1 MTTQLPPAPGLTAW
15 YQQGRLEQHGAHR
28 LFLADAGAGSA
39 VLCLHGFPTASW
51 DWSRLW
57 AGLVCEHRA
66 LAPDMLGFGFSDK
79 PRGHPYRVMEQA
91 DLIESVVAQRLIR
104 RVHLLCHDLGDTVGQ
119 ELMARQQDGVLSFEV
134 RSVCYL
140 NGGLI
145 PGAHRPRMIQRLLA
159 GPAGP
164 VLALAMSRRRFKRS
178 FSAVFG
184 PETGPDDAELDRFW
198 RLLTH
203 NGGRRVQHRLIA
215 YMAERLE
222 HESRWLAALKQTRV
236 PQCLINGLEDPVS
249 GRHALEAYEQLV
261 PAARTHALPGIG
273 HYPQFEAPAQVLAAW
288 RSFRPD

>member
-1 MTTQLPPAPGLTAW
+1 MTARAAGALGLTAW
-15 YQQGRLEQHGAHR
+15 YQQGRLEQYGPHR
-28 LFLADAGAGSA
+28 LFLADAGAGPA

-57 AGLVCEHRA
+57 PDLTREHRA

-79 PRGHPYRVMEQA
+79 PRGHHYRVMEQA
-91 DLIESVVAQRLIR
+91 DLIESVVSQRLLKD
-104 RVHLLCHDLGDTVGQ
+104 VHLLCHDLGDTVGQ
-119 ELMARQQDGVLSFEV
+119 ELMARQQDGVLSFQI

-145 PGAHRPRMIQRLLA
+145 PSAHRPRMIQRLLA
-159 GPAGP
+159 GPLGP
-164 VLALAMSRRRFKRS
+164 LLALGMSKRAFGRS

-184 PETGPDDAELDRFW
+184 AQTQPDALELDRFW

-215 YMAERLE
+215 YMAERRDYE
-222 HESRWLAALKQTRV
+222 ARWLGALQQRQV

-249 GRHALEAYEQLV
+249 GQHALEAYAQHV
-261 PAARTHALPGIG
+261 PAPATHALPGIG
-273 HYPQFEAPAQVLAAW
+273 HYPQFEAPAQVFAAW
-288 RSFRPD
+288 REFRPH